1 MVVLSKYSREKLH
14 LSPKF
19 WWSYT
24 EYKKVQYYN
33 SIYQYNWKF
42 RQNVVGKI
50 PFGPIT
56 SGGPA
61 LKARKFSTINHCAH
75 DSPITLKEQRIIIMD
90 SHIFNH
96 QLFFQNLVAPPS
108 PTSFFLLKTPKKAF
122 GLLFASVFEEKGL
135 FMHSQAESE
144 SS

>member
-1 MVVLSKYSREKLH
+1 MAGKN
-14 LSPKF
+14 SPCPSSSGGPTLNERKF
-19 WWSYT
+19 STINHYISITKMKNENFFKMWWG
-24 EYKKVQYYN
+24 N
-33 SIYQYNWKF
+33 
-42 RQNVVGKI
+42 
-50 PFGPIT
+50 GPIT

-96 QLFFQNLVAPPS
+96 QLFFQNLVAPPAPLLFS
-108 PTSFFLLKTPKKAF
+108 TEKLLKRLLAYFLHLFLKKR
-122 GLLFASVFEEKGL
+122 VFSCIVK
-135 FMHSQAESE
+135 QRQE